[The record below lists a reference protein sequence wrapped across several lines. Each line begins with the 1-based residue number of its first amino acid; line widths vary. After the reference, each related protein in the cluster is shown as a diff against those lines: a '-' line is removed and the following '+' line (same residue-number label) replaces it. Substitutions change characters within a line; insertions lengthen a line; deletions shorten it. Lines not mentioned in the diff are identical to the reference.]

1 MLVKRTAMGK
11 DCGSFSHSFLIVM
24 VVTIAWVGTT
34 GTHASHQVLCG
45 TWRKCVSF
53 IHQNWHSNEWIWPL
67 SLLRRRA
74 HTRITLNMSFSGQP
88 SYVQTT
94 FWVKNELQF
103 ITVATPSD
111 WVSVIWISH
120 SRCRDYVN
128 VPLSYVH
135 DSTVM
140 FASVLESIKWHI
152 GIVEVWFACTIWNFF
167 WKSIQSSLC
176 LVPR

>member
-1 MLVKRTAMGK
+1 MSWNNWYTCFTSDFVWHMKKVCL
-11 DCGSFSHSFLIVM
+11 L
-24 VVTIAWVGTT
+24 
-34 GTHASHQVLCG
+34 HASKLAFKWVNL
-45 TWRKCVSF
+45 TS
-53 IHQNWHSNEWIWPL
+53 L
-67 SLLRRRA
+67 SLAQART
-74 HTRITLNMSFSGQP
+74 HTHITLNMSFSGQP

-103 ITVATPSD
+103 ILVATPSD

-152 GIVEVWFACTIWNFF
+152 GIVEVWFACTIWKKL
-167 WKSIQSSLC
+167 WKSKQSSLC